1 MLTTDF
7 ADYHGFFILTGIA
20 VLGFI
25 NHGFHGFRGFL
36 ELGLKE
42 IAVLGSV

>member
-1 MLTTDF
+1 
-7 ADYHGFFILTGIA
+7 
-20 VLGFI
+20 LGSV

-42 IAVLGSV
+42 IAVLGSVWAEMEMKKGKDQKNDKYS